1 MFLSIVI
8 PAYNEEKRIS
18 ETLEKYLCFYN
29 HNDSAEFIIVLNGC
43 QDNTL
48 GIVSSFKKK
57 YPAKIQIIEIKEAGK
72 GRAVRKGFQMANGE
86 LIGFVDADGATDP
99 DEFGKLVKNIN
110 GFDGAIASRW
120 KRGSE
125 VINRNFFRKIVS
137 LCFVLLV
144 RLIVWLPFLDT
155 QCGAKVFKK
164 EVIDTI
170 LQKLKVNDMAFDV
183 EVLYQCKIFNFK
195 IKEVPSRWVDKDSS
209 GFLGSPFKVLSSGIR
224 MLITLINIRLRK

>member
-1 MFLSIVI
+1 MFLSIII

-18 ETLEKYLCFYN
+18 ETLEKYLRFYN
-29 HNDSAEFIIVLNGC
+29 QNNVELIIVLNGC
-43 QDNTL
+43 QDNTAEV
-48 GIVSSFKKK
+48 VSLFKKK
-57 YPAKIQIIEIKEAGK
+57 YPAKIRIIEIKEAGK

-99 DEFGKLVKNIN
+99 EEFDKLVKNVN

-120 KRGSE
+120 KKGSE
-125 VINRNFFRKIVS
+125 VINRNFFRKMVS

-164 EVIDTI
+164 KPIKTI
-170 LQKLKVNDMAFDV
+170 LPKLKVNNMAFDV
-183 EVLYQCKIFNFK
+183 EILHWCRLLGFRI
-195 IKEVPSRWVDKDSS
+195 EEMPSRWIDKDSS
-209 GFLGSPFKVLSSGIR
+209 GFLGSPAKVLISGFK
-224 MLITLINIRLRK
+224 MFFTLISIRLRK